1 LLWYHVAVVIVV
13 EEGVDVDAA
22 QEEEVVRV
30 DVQSSDSLVE
40 EDTMEIEMALVVTE
54 IVALITLITLI
65 TLLIGIE
72 EIETDHTAPW
82 IGTTPQK
89 ALRIG

>member
-54 IVALITLITLI
+54 IVALITLITL
-65 TLLIGIE
+65 LIGIE

>member
-1 LLWYHVAVVIVV
+1 MLWYHVAVVIVV

-54 IVALITLITLI
+54 IVALITLITL
-65 TLLIGIE
+65 LIGIE

>member
-1 LLWYHVAVVIVV
+1 
-13 EEGVDVDAA
+13 VDVDTA

-54 IVALITLITLI
+54 IVALITLITL
-65 TLLIGIE
+65 LIGIE

>member
-54 IVALITLITLI
+54 IVALITLITL
-65 TLLIGIE
+65 LIGIE

-82 IGTTPQK
+82 IRTTPQN